1 MNEENEI
8 NKPER
13 LNKFISHNSNYSRRE
28 ADKIIEEGK
37 VTINGQEVVNFA
49 TKVTADDLVKI
60 GKRVIKSDKNRI
72 YTVII
77 YNKPKGELVT
87 KSDPRGRRVIFDSLD
102 KKFKDFMP
110 IGRLD
115 YASEGLIM
123 LTDSVDVANKL
134 MHSNLERV
142 YKLKLDG
149 KIHQKV
155 EEAMKNGLELEDAS
169 SGAHEKSKIRSMSFE
184 PFVAYQIL
192 TNGENFSKL
201 KVGITEGK
209 NRELRRF
216 FGHFGFEVMD
226 LKRFEFGGISL
237 NNLPTGKSRYLTRD
251 EYQDLRHFVNN
262 TDSYNNNRDND

>member
-1 MNEENEI
+1 MSKDNPEEKELT
-8 NKPER
+8 R

-28 ADKIIEEGK
+28 ADKIIEEGR
-37 VTINGQEVVNFA
+37 VTINGKPVTNLA
-49 TKVTADDLVKI
+49 SKVSADDIVKI
-60 GKRVIKSDKNRI
+60 GKRIIKEDKNRM
-72 YTVII
+72 YTVIV

-87 KSDPRGRRVIFDSLD
+87 KNDPQGRKVIFDTLD
-102 KKFKDFMP
+102 KKYKHFLP

-115 YASEGLIM
+115 YASEGLIL
-123 LTDSVDVANKL
+123 LTDSVEVANKL

-142 YKLKLDG
+142 YKIKVNG
-149 KIHQKV
+149 KISPKV
-155 EEAMKNGLELEDAS
+155 EEAMLHGLELEDAS
-169 SGAHEKSKIRSMSFE
+169 NGAHEKSKIKSMTFE

-192 TNGENFSKL
+192 TNNENFSKL

-216 FGHFGFEVMD
+216 FAHFGLDVMD

-251 EYQDLRHFVNN
+251 EYRDLRHFVNN
-262 TDSYNNNRDND
+262 SDTNNNKDND